1 MSAVDA
7 ADPSDAW
14 SPRTLTVL
22 LGAALVLAF
31 LSWAQVVVIPVA
43 LAILFTF
50 LLAPLVNALQRRRVP
65 RVPAVVLVTLLALGT
80 VGGVAWA
87 VTQQIG
93 SLLDA
98 YPRYEQ
104 NVAAKIAGLRASG
117 GGGLIDKMQD
127 VAARIGDQLDVID
140 AADAA
145 PADPELARAQP
156 VRVVGEADSPL
167 GMADL
172 WSVAAPLLA
181 PLAGFGLVVVLVIFM
196 LIHRED
202 LRDRVI
208 ALIGPA
214 RMAGTTRALDDAGA
228 RVSRYLLMQ
237 LGVNVGFG
245 IAVTLGLLAIGVP
258 YAPLWGFFAALL
270 RYIPYLGPWLA
281 AMLPITMSL
290 LIEPSWSTALMVV
303 GLFAV
308 LELTTNMAI
317 EPTLYGRGIGVS
329 QAALLI
335 AVAFW
340 TWLWG
345 AVGLVLASPLTVCLV
360 VIGRHVP
367 HLRFL
372 DTLLGDRPALSP
384 AHRFYQRMLA
394 EDETEAAQLLAE
406 VSALEGA
413 EHGYDAVVVPMLAQ
427 ARIDA
432 REGRISGE
440 VMARVARDT
449 RELVA
454 AHRRVIRPDAMV
466 GADLTAVVAIAARDA
481 ADEAAVAMLGKLVD
495 VGRVDWRV
503 AGADALASDVVE
515 AVRGSGATVVV
526 LVSVPPGGLAQA
538 RYLCKRLRAHAS
550 QLRILVV
557 RPGLFEEDREAQRLA
572 LLESGANRMAASLG
586 EAAAEVGKLAMLQ
599 APVAAAREPELA
611 SAPLENAPARH

>member
-1 MSAVDA
+1 MDA
-7 ADPSDAW
+7 ADPSNAW
-14 SPRTLTVL
+14 TSRSLTVL
-22 LGAALVLAF
+22 LGAALVLGF

-50 LLAPLVNALQRRRVP
+50 LLAPLVNALQRRRLG
-65 RVPAVVLVTLLALGT
+65 RVPAVVLVTLLALGAVAS
-80 VGGVAWA
+80 VGWA
-87 VTQQIG
+87 VTHQIG

-104 NVAAKIAGLRASG
+104 NVASKIASFRERG
-117 GGGLIDKMQD
+117 GGGLIDKMQA
-127 VAARIGDQLDVID
+127 VAERIGDQLDVID
-140 AADAA
+140 ARNAT
-145 PADPELARAQP
+145 PPDPELERAQP

-172 WSVAAPLLA
+172 WSVAAPLLE
-181 PLAGFGLVVVLVIFM
+181 PLAGLGLVVVLVVFM

-208 ALIGPA
+208 ALIGPT
-214 RMAGTTRALDDAGA
+214 RMAGTTRALDDAGG

-245 IAVTLGLLAIGVP
+245 VAVMLGLLAIGVP

-281 AMLPITMSL
+281 AMLPIMMSL
-290 LIEPSWSTALMVV
+290 LIEPSWTTALLVIA
-303 GLFAV
+303 LFAV
-308 LELTTNMAI
+308 LELTTNMAV

-432 REGRISGE
+432 REGRIGADLL
-440 VMARVARDT
+440 ARVARDT

-454 AHRRVIRPDAMV
+454 AHRRVIRPDTLV

-481 ADEAAVAMLGKLVD
+481 PDEAAVAMLGKLVD
-495 VGRVDWRV
+495 AGRVDWRV
-503 AGADALASDVVE
+503 AGSDALASDVVGV
-515 AVRGSGATVVV
+515 VRDSGAAVVV
-526 LVSVPPGGLAQA
+526 LVSLPPGGLAHA
-538 RYLCKRLRAHAS
+538 RYLCKRLRAHAPD
-550 QLRILVV
+550 LRILVV
-557 RPGLFEEDREAQRLA
+557 RPGLFDEDREAQRMA
-572 LLESGANRMAASLG
+572 LHEAGANRVAASLA
-586 EAAAEVGKLAMLQ
+586 EAVSELNKLAMLQ
-599 APVAAAREPELA
+599 LPATPQRDPAAPVA
-611 SAPLENAPARH
+611 LENAPARH